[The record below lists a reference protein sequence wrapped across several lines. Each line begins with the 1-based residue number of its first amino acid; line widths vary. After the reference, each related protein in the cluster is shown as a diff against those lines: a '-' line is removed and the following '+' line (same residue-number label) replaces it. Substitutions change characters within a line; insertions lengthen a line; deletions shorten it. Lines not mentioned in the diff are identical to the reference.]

1 MPQDMAHLSL
11 FPWSDWV
18 VQPSRTGMLMFN
30 FNAIT
35 VDKKYSIHAHCYTD

>member
-35 VDKKYSIHAHCYTD
+35 KKYSIHAHCYTD